1 MAPQPPIRKHNL
13 WNHQVDAY
21 HFAMERPGCI
31 LALAM
36 GCGKSATA
44 ISVMDN
50 IGAQR
55 MLCIAPAAVR
65 GVWAREVPKHSARDV
80 RTVVLDHGSVRKRT
94 AIANRAWEEAGS
106 QPLMVVTNYESA
118 WREPMRSWIL
128 GRHWDM
134 SILDEG
140 HRAQGLTKTAV
151 FCRELHDVSE
161 RRMICTGTSLTQCPM
176 SCFAQCRF
184 IDPSIFGEDLDAFK
198 ERYENKW
205 SLGYRKALKKIA
217 ELGLRLADEKA
228 HYAVDAE
235 NEEMRSQF
243 AAVIARL
250 RSLCTRPWERPD
262 HLICGTIN
270 TEEYLERLGSI
281 AFRCENSVLDL
292 PPLTVERRVF
302 DLSRLARRVYDAI
315 ANGYEWETLTGI
327 WPDLHNSFQVT
338 MRCQQVT
345 SGFLPLKT
353 GKMVHLDSGKADLCK
368 ELLEEA
374 GGEPVVVFCRFREDI
389 DTIKL
394 LADELGLRYGEVSG
408 RSKNGID
415 DKAQLAPWVQVCGL
429 QEAAGGAGIDLSA
442 SRIGIDY
449 SPGWSLATSEQK
461 VARLHRQRPDGA
473 PIENR
478 PVVIYRLEAVN
489 TIDGE
494 IRRAIDARGKIVNGV
509 WTKMRTGVIP
519 EMAEV

>member
-1 MAPQPPIRKHNL
+1 MQKRQPEIVRVPL
-13 WNHQVDAY
+13 WNHQLEAY
-21 HFAMERPGCI
+21 AFAYPREAT
-31 LALAM
+31 LLAM
-36 GCGKSATA
+36 GLGTGKSATA
-44 ISVMDN
+44 TALLDNWEANRVLILAPCSVR
-50 IGAQR
+50 AVWR
-55 MLCIAPAAVR
+55 REIA
-65 GVWAREVPKHSARDV
+65 KHAARDY
-80 RTVVLDHGSVRKRT
+80 RTIILDSGSIRKRT
-94 AIANRAWEEAGS
+94 AIAEKAWNDS
-106 QPLMVVTNYESA
+106 PTPLIIVANYEA
-118 WREPMRSWIL
+118 MLYEPLRSWVL
-128 GRHWDM
+128 GRRWDAVVC
-134 SILDEG
+134 DEG
-140 HRAQGLTKTAV
+140 HRIMGESKTALLAV
-151 FCRELHDVSE
+151 ELRKVAN
-161 RRMICTGTSLTQCPM
+161 RRLILSATSLTQDPLTV
-176 SCFAQCRF
+176 FAQARF
-184 IDPSIFGEDLDAFK
+184 LDPSIFGDDLDAFK

-205 SLGYRKALKKIA
+205 SLGYRKALKKLA

-250 RSLCTRPWERPD
+250 RNLCTRPWERPD
-262 HLICGTIN
+262 YLICGTIN

-281 AFRCENSVLDL
+281 AFRCENAVLDL

-353 GKMVHLDSGKADLCK
+353 GKVVHLDSGKADLCK

-374 GGEPVVVFCRFREDI
+374 GGEPVVVFCRFREDL
-389 DTIKL
+389 DTIKR

-429 QEAAGGAGIDLSA
+429 QETAGGAGIDLSA

-461 VARLHRQRPDGA
+461 VARLHRPRPSGS
-473 PIENR
+473 PPENR